1 MCAQEDT
8 AELQATAD
16 AKPNLH
22 HHPAGILHSRHGTVP
37 KHPANPSPASLSSF
51 WLPGSEP
58 RDRDRRYR
66 KTHMNFP
73 ANPILNLADY
83 KNYVKKE
90 CEQRAKAVTSILIW
104 TSVPSGRITKV
115 WGDAGEEAH
124 VPRYC
129 DYNKVECPFSF

>member
-8 AELQATAD
+8 AEPQATAD

-37 KHPANPSPASLSSF
+37 KHPASPSPASLSSF

-66 KTHMNFP
+66 KTPMNFS

-90 CEQRAKAVTSILIW
+90 CEQRAKAVTSILTWI
-104 TSVPSGRITKV
+104 SMPSGRIIKV
-115 WGDAGEEAH
+115 GGGSS
-124 VPRYC
+124 
-129 DYNKVECPFSF
+129 CPTLL